1 MKHNYTLSVFFV
13 LALLASCATVKTSK
27 APVPDGD
34 WAYKI
39 TGTPQ
44 GDYEGVLTLTKTGD
58 TYGGQMTS
66 SEGTIALSSV
76 TYSKEEK
83 KITAT
88 FDYSGMPV
96 TLTAVMA
103 DNQLTGTVATSGYEF
118 PLSATRK

>member
-1 MKHNYTLSVFFV
+1 MKHPYTLSVFFV
-13 LALLASCATVKTSK
+13 LALLASCATVKTAK
-27 APVPDGD
+27 TPVPDGD

-96 TLTAVMA
+96 TLTAVLA